1 MKHVIVSTPIEW
13 LDTTDSSRE
22 HIGSYTTGWM
32 KLTPQDVQ
40 TVVDME
46 FVRDMVRQSYRPREI
61 FVNNGVTVCKFADGD
76 VVTSKPREG
85 EPFDIEVGVAMCIV
99 KKLYGGRGRWLSYL
113 RDKVK
118 YQERKVK
125 K

>member
-22 HIGSYTTGWM
+22 HIGSYTTGWIR
-32 KLTPQDVQ
+32 LTPQDVQ

-61 FVNNGVTVCKFADGD
+61 FVNNNTTVCKFPDGE
-76 VVTSKPREG
+76 VITSKPRDG
-85 EPFDIEVGVAMCIV
+85 EPFDLEMGVAMCII
-99 KKLYGGRGRWLSYL
+99 KKLYGGRGKWLKDL
-113 RDKVK
+113 KKVK
-118 YQERKVK
+118 VQEGKVNK
-125 K
+125 

>member
-1 MKHVIVSTPIEW
+1 MKRLHISKPIDL
-13 LDTTDSSRE
+13 LDNDRE
-22 HIGSYTTGWM
+22 CIGTYTSGWI
-32 KLTPQDVQ
+32 KLTPQGVQ

-61 FVNNGVTVCKFADGD
+61 FVNNNTTVCKFADGD
-76 VVTSKPREG
+76 VVTSKPRDG

-118 YQERKVK
+118 VQERKEK

>member
-22 HIGSYTTGWM
+22 HIGSYTTGWIR
-32 KLTPQDVQ
+32 LTPQDVQ

-46 FVRDMVRQSYRPREI
+46 FVRDMARQSYRPREI
-61 FVNNGVTVCKFADGD
+61 FVNNNTTVCKFADGD

-99 KKLYGGRGRWLSYL
+99 KKLYGGRGKWLKDLS
-113 RDKVK
+113 DKVK
-118 YQERKVK
+118 VQERKVK